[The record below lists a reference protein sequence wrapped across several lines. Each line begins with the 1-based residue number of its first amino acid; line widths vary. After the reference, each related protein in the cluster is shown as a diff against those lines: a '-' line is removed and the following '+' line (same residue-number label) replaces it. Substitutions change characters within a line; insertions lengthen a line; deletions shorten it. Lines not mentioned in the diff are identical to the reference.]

1 MFLASLKQSTKL
13 TLLISVLVILVVLSY
28 LFYIFI
34 IRRNRQRKIAR
45 YLEKKYHHI
54 HEILSDDII
63 EKSIERVHNISL
75 VNEDYV
81 SYYEKFEA
89 RSQEILEV
97 NDKDSYIIITN
108 LNQTIAD
115 KKFRGLNTFLDS
127 AKKTVSEFEKCVNGL
142 QKEIND
148 LLAKDEEFRNKEVF
162 LQRQYREIKEKYS
175 AHEHELSLMSEVFTK
190 MFTKIDNMF
199 AECEELTDAGRYE
212 ESTEKL
218 PLIKKVLDE
227 LLERFDE
234 LPAYCMRISS
244 IIPDKIENIN
254 ARFEELEIDKYPLHH

>member
-13 TLLISVLVILVVLSY
+13 TLLISALVILGVLSY

-45 YLEKKYHHI
+45 DLEKKYHHI

-108 LNQTIAD
+108 LI
-115 KKFRGLNTFLDS
+115 
-127 AKKTVSEFEKCVNGL
+127 
-142 QKEIND
+142 
-148 LLAKDEEFRNKEVF
+148 
-162 LQRQYREIKEKYS
+162 
-175 AHEHELSLMSEVFTK
+175 
-190 MFTKIDNMF
+190 
-199 AECEELTDAGRYE
+199 
-212 ESTEKL
+212 
-218 PLIKKVLDE
+218 
-227 LLERFDE
+227 
-234 LPAYCMRISS
+234 
-244 IIPDKIENIN
+244 
-254 ARFEELEIDKYPLHH
+254 

>member
-28 LFYIFI
+28 LFYVFI

-45 YLEKKYHHI
+45 DLEKKYHHI

-115 KKFRGLNTFLDS
+115 KKFRGLNSFLDS

-218 PLIKKVLDE
+218 PLIK
-227 LLERFDE
+227 
-234 LPAYCMRISS
+234 
-244 IIPDKIENIN
+244 
-254 ARFEELEIDKYPLHH
+254 